1 MPNWLGHDLAMA
13 NLYGYG
19 RLAWNP
25 DLTSE
30 RIAGEWTRQ
39 TFGHQP
45 LAVETIT
52 RILLDSWPAYERYT
66 GPLGAQTL
74 TDIVG
79 PHYGPAV
86 EASERNGWGQWHRAD
101 ARGVGMD
108 RTVATGT
115 GFVGQYSPRV
125 AARYESIET
134 CPDEL
139 VLFMH
144 HVPYS
149 HVLHSGKT
157 VVQHIYDSHYE
168 GAAAAAVFAMKWR
181 RLRGAID
188 DERYEAVAR
197 HLDYQAGHAIVWRD
211 AINSWFLKTS
221 GIPDAKGRAGHFPGR
236 IEAEAMTLHGYA
248 PIEVLPWET
257 ASGGEAVQCAAPGP
271 CTAST
276 TFNGP
281 SGPREIVVRYFD
293 ENDGASRF
301 RVRVGQREIDA
312 WTADDTFPTKDPN
325 GHSSTRRVIHDVPL
339 KRGDVIV
346 VEGVPDG
353 AEAAVLDYIEIGPMQ
368 RAP

>member
-1 MPNWLGHDLAMA
+1 
-13 NLYGYG
+13 
-19 RLAWNP
+19 
-25 DLTSE
+25 
-30 RIAGEWTRQ
+30 
-39 TFGHQP
+39 
-45 LAVETIT
+45 
-52 RILLDSWPAYERYT
+52 
-66 GPLGAQTL
+66 L

-101 ARGVGMD
+101 ARGIGMD

-125 AARYESIET
+125 AARYESLET

-168 GAAAAAVFAMKWR
+168 GAAEAAAFATKWR
-181 RLRGAID
+181 RLKGAID
-188 DERYEAVAR
+188 AERYEAVAR

-211 AINSWFLKTS
+211 AIDSWFLKTS

-248 PIEVLPWET
+248 PIEVSPWET
-257 ASGGEAVQCAAPGP
+257 ANGGKGVQCVSMTA

-276 TFNGP
+276 VFEGP
-281 SGPREIVVRYFD
+281 SGPREIIVRYFD

-325 GHSSTRRVIHDVPL
+325 GHSSTWRVIHHVSLAP
-339 KRGDVIV
+339 GDVIV
-346 VEGVPDG
+346 VEGVPDR
-353 AEAAVLDYIEIGPMQ
+353 AEPAVLDYIEIEG
-368 RAP
+368 R